1 MLDFPTTINIEQ
13 LNLSF
18 IIYQLLETI
27 EEQEDV
33 ENLSKDEKELYYKL
47 TEQMLFE
54 IINSLEPLEE

>member
-13 LNLSF
+13 LNLSL

-27 EEQEDV
+27 EEQEKI
-33 ENLSKDEKELYYKL
+33 ESLSEEDNALYYEL
-47 TEQMLFE
+47 TKQMLWE

>member
-1 MLDFPTTINIEQ
+1 MLDCPTTINIEQ

>member
-27 EEQEDV
+27 EEQEDI
-33 ENLSKDEKELYYKL
+33 ENLSESEKVLYYDL
-47 TEQMLFE
+47 TKQMLWE

>member
-13 LNLSF
+13 LAQSL

-27 EEQEDV
+27 EEQEKI
-33 ENLSKDEKELYYKL
+33 ENFSEFEKAL
-47 TEQMLFE
+47 TEQLLWE

>member
-13 LNLSF
+13 LAQSL

-27 EEQEDV
+27 EEQEKI
-33 ENLSKDEKELYYKL
+33 ENFSELEKAL
-47 TEQMLFE
+47 TEQLLWE

>member
-13 LNLSF
+13 LAHSL

-27 EEQEDV
+27 EEQEKI
-33 ENLSKDEKELYYKL
+33 ENLSESENALYYEL
-47 TEQMLFE
+47 TRQMLWE